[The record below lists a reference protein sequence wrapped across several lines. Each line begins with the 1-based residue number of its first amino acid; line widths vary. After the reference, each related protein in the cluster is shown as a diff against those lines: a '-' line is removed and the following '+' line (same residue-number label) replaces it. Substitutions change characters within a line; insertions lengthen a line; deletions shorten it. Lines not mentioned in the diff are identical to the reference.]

1 MEEKEYLNFF
11 LWKDCRGVCYYAA
24 NLDDYCS
31 LQDGRCPKE
40 KVVEEGIVMYFD
52 DGY

>member
-1 MEEKEYLNFF
+1 MKEKDYLNFF
-11 LWKDCRGVCYYAA
+11 LWTDYLDRNYYAA
-24 NLDDYCS
+24 SLDDYCS

-40 KVVEEGIVMYFD
+40 KIVEEGIVLYFD